1 MQKFYVVSFLILS
14 LFITG
19 LSIAQDTPSIVGK
32 EYDINGYEWIFKK
45 DGVVSVKG
53 PEAPNGTDGKFELE
67 GNKVFAEVGL
77 YQITGTFDG
86 FNFEITGI
94 QQSASAEA
102 AASQT
107 VNYEEVRIREFKIA
121 LQTYTYRKFSFM
133 EALDKEE
140 EFGVTHIQAYPG
152 QKLNKDGSGT
162 FDVNLSPEDRE
173 RVKNRLKKLGLT
185 LDKFGVADVVDE
197 ASCKTLMQ
205 FAKDMG
211 ISTIVIEPSYDL
223 LPMIDLMANEYKI
236 NVAVHNHPL
245 PTPYWHAGI
254 TYFHIHNLSSRIGIC
269 GDTGHW
275 TRSGVTPSQALNLFK
290 GRIFDVH
297 LKDLN
302 EFGNKEATDVPFGS
316 GKSNI
321 RDILAELSLQN
332 YHGTITIEHEKE
344 ADSMNPAPPIKEGL
358 NYIKKITYYE
368 GYQELLGSWEGRY
381 HKHGWNHYGP
391 GYFELDPETGVLT
404 SSGGMGLMWYS
415 VKMFDDFVLDVEY
428 LCHAPNTNSGVFIR
442 VPDDL
447 INNDYI
453 YKSFEIQIDDR
464 DEPSKHS
471 TGAVYD
477 AEPPKMNV
485 QNPTGEW
492 NHFRITFRGDDIKVE
507 LNGQLINTWKAEPR
521 GKIKSFAKKGYIGL
535 QNHDSDAKVSFRN
548 IFVKEL
554 K

>member
-1 MQKFYVVSFLILS
+1 MKKFHLFFEIIFLAIIFGS
-14 LFITG
+14 
-19 LSIAQDTPSIVGK
+19 SVAQDTLSIVGK
-32 EYDINGYEWIFKK
+32 KYDIDGYEWVFKK

-53 PEAPNGTDGKFELE
+53 PESPNGIDGKYELD
-67 GNKVFAEVGL
+67 GKTVFAAVGP
-77 YQITGTFDG
+77 YEITGTFDG
-86 FNFEITGI
+86 INFEITGI
-94 QQSASAEA
+94 GQSASAA
-102 AASQT
+102 AVADQS
-107 VNYEEVRIREFKIA
+107 VNYEEVRIREFNIA

-133 EALDKEE
+133 EALDKAKEL
-140 EFGVTHIQAYPG
+140 GVTHIQAYPG

-162 FDVNLSPEDRE
+162 FDVDLSAEDRE
-173 RVKNRLKKLGLT
+173 LVKKSLKKLGLT
-185 LDKFGVADVVDE
+185 LDKFGVANVFDE
-197 ASCKTLMQ
+197 SSCRKLMQ
-205 FAKDMG
+205 FANDMG
-211 ISTIVIEPSYDL
+211 ISTVVIEPAYDL
-223 LPMIDLMANEYKI
+223 LPLIDKMANHHQI
-236 NVAVHNHPL
+236 NVAIHNHPS

-254 TYFHIHNLSSRIGIC
+254 TYFHIHNLSPRIGIC

-275 TRSGVTPSQALNLFK
+275 TRSGVTPAQAFRLFK

-302 EFGNKEATDVPFGS
+302 EFGNREATDVPFGKGAS
-316 GKSNI
+316 GI

-332 YHGTITIEHEKE
+332 YHATITIEHEKE
-344 ADSMNPAPPIKEGL
+344 EDSMNPAPAIKEGL

-368 GYQELLGSWEGRY
+368 GYHELLSQRNGTY

-415 VKMFDDFVLDVEY
+415 EKMFGDFMLDLDYKCLAEE
-428 LCHAPNTNSGVFIR
+428 TNSGIFLR
-442 VPDDL
+442 VPDVL
-447 INNDYI
+447 VNNDYI
-453 YKSFEIQIDDR
+453 YKSFEIQIDDA
-464 DEPSKHS
+464 DSLTKHS

-477 AEPPKMNV
+477 AEAAKLNA

-492 NHFRITFRGDDIKVE
+492 NHFRITFRGDVIKVE
-507 LNGQLINTWKAEPR
+507 LNGQLINRWEAEPR

>member
-1 MQKFYVVSFLILS
+1 MQRIYIVSFLILS
-14 LFITG
+14 FLISG
-19 LSIAQDTPSIVGK
+19 LSFAQDTPSIVGK
-32 EYDINGYEWIFKK
+32 TFEVDGYTWVFKK
-45 DGVVSVKG
+45 NGVVTVTG
-53 PEAPNGTDGKFELE
+53 DAAPNGLDGKFKQD
-67 GNKVFAEVGL
+67 GKNIFAKIGP
-77 YQITGTFDG
+77 YSFAGIFDG
-86 FNFEITGI
+86 TNLDIIDMEQEEETPGYNK
-94 QQSASAEA
+94 E
-102 AASQT
+102 
-107 VNYEEVRIREFKIA
+107 VNYTEVRIREFPIA

-133 EALDKEE
+133 EALDKAKEI
-140 EFGVTHIQAYPG
+140 GVTHIQAYPG

-162 FDVNLSPEDRE
+162 FDVNLSPEDRKL
-173 RVKNRLKKLGLT
+173 VKDRLKKLDLT

-197 ASCKTLMQ
+197 TSCKKLMQ

-211 ISTIVIEPSYDL
+211 ISTIVIEPGYDL
-223 LPMIDLMANEYKI
+223 LPMIDQLANEYKI
-236 NVAVHNHPL
+236 NVAIHNHPS

-254 TYFHIHNLSSRIGIC
+254 TYFHIHNLSHRIGIC

-275 TRSGVTPSQALNLFK
+275 TRSGVTPAQALRLFK
-290 GRIFDVH
+290 GRIFDIH

-302 EFGNKEATDVPFGS
+302 EFGNREATDVPFGKGIS
-316 GKSNI
+316 GV

-344 ADSMNPAPPIKEGL
+344 EDSMNPAPPIKEGIA
-358 NYIKKITYYE
+358 YIKKITYYE
-368 GYQELLGSWEGRY
+368 GYQELLGRWNGTY

-391 GYFELDPETGVLT
+391 GYFELDEKTGVLT

-415 VKMFDDFVLDVEY
+415 VKMFDDFVLDLDYKCLAEE
-428 LCHAPNTNSGVFIR
+428 TNSGIFLR
-442 VPDDL
+442 VPDPL

-453 YKSFEIQIDDR
+453 YKSFEIQIDDA
-464 DEPSKHS
+464 DSLTKHS
-471 TGAVYD
+471 TGSVYD
-477 AEPPKMNV
+477 AEAAKLNA

-492 NHFRITFRGDDIKVE
+492 NHFRITFRGDVIKVE

-535 QNHDSDAKVSFRN
+535 QNHDSHAKVAFRN